1 MESKKTNVEAILEER
16 IELLFEYYDFR
27 AEVARF
33 NDFEITPGSLD
44 GAVNYEFSRTAFL
57 IDENDEELTE
67 VSFHALIKNGKFQD
81 VYAINEDG
89 SRFGE
94 LPIERK
100 ELLAVLVDPTTPLN
114 GVENVEVNEKLSD
127 TKVIEFCKA
136 FIDHT
141 NMLEEEDINEYD
153 LGPLIKMA
161 RNILDHF

>member
-1 MESKKTNVEAILEER
+1 MWKPYSKR
-16 IELLFEYYDFR
+16 ELNYFL
-27 AEVARF
+27 
-33 NDFEITPGSLD
+33 NITISKQKLHVLATSKLPGSLD

-57 IDENDEELTE
+57 IDDNDEELTE

-141 NMLEEEDINEYD
+141 NLLEEEDINEYD
-153 LGPLIKMA
+153 LGPLIKMDA
-161 RNILDHF
+161 TFLTTSKF